1 MPQPKV
7 FIFAPADTESH
18 KELED
23 AGCLLALGSAN
34 WNNPT
39 GDTTEK
45 LAEMASSADAL
56 AGTSIKGA
64 RISREVLQASEGLR
78 IVAKYT
84 VGVDEI
90 DIDAATELGILVT
103 HAPTEANWGGV
114 AETTVTKLLTLLKNT
129 RERDRHMKSG
139 GAWRDVSL
147 TGTHIGTR
155 VEDGYRGVVIGLIG
169 LGRIGGR
176 VSKLMAPWGMRIVA
190 YDPYVSEKRFRDLGV
205 EQLGLDDLLKESDVV
220 SLHVI
225 LTKETHH
232 MIGEREFGIM
242 KSTAILINTS
252 RGPVVDEPA
261 LVKALQNALI
271 GGAGLDVFE
280 TEPLPIDSPLRD
292 LGDNVLLSPHM
303 SSHNFGAGL
312 TPGITWGTADILHAL
327 RGEDPEHVY
336 NPEALPQWRER
347 FAGRPLI

>member
-1 MPQPKV
+1 MTARPLIVIPGDDPPQCQGSHHLERLAKFGEVKLYDNRPSSSEEQIERARDATAIINSRGQIHWTSEILRNLPKLKMITV
-7 FIFAPADTESH
+7 CGIGTDAIDLKEARARGIVVSNVPGKTAPLVAEH
-18 KELED
+18 
-23 AGCLLALGSAN
+23 ALGLLMAVAKRATFQTTAMREGRWASVDGVFLRGKTLGVIG
-34 WNNPT
+34 T
-39 GDTTEK
+39 GNIG
-45 LAEMASSADAL
+45 AEM
-56 AGTSIKGA
+56 I
-64 RISREVLQASEGLR
+64 R
-78 IVAKYT
+78 
-84 VGVDEI
+84 
-90 DIDAATELGILVT
+90 LGKAIGMNVIAWT
-103 HAPTEANWGGV
+103 FHPTQER
-114 AETTVTKLLTLLKNT
+114 AET
-129 RERDRHMKSG
+129 
-139 GAWRDVSL
+139 
-147 TGTHIGTR
+147 
-155 VEDGYRGVVIGLIG
+155 
-169 LGRIGGR
+169 
-176 VSKLMAPWGMRIVA
+176 
-190 YDPYVSEKRFRDLGV
+190 LGV
-205 EQLGLDDLLKESDVV
+205 EYVDLDYLLSRSDVV
-220 SLHVI
+220 SLHVQQ
-225 LTKETHH
+225 TPETHH